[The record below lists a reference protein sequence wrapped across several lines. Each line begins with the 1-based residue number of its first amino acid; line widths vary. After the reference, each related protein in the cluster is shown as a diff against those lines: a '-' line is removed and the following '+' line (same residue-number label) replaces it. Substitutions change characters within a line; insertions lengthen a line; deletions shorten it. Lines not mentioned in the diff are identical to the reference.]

1 MDSPKK
7 GAYPVKV
14 LLVED
19 EERLARIVARGL
31 REEGHQVDTVARGHD
46 AREQGL
52 VIDYDVVILDW
63 MLPDIDGIEILRAW
77 RARGRQL
84 PVLMLTA
91 RGSTGEKVTGLRAG
105 ADDYL
110 AKPFD
115 FEELLARLEAL
126 HRRNAGVDRPR
137 DVGDVTLDVRGRRL
151 VCGERAQDLTS
162 REFALAAFLFERVGD
177 VVTRA
182 ELLSSVWGANFDGEP
197 NVVEVYVAY
206 LRKKLQKVEAARAEI
221 QTVRG
226 LGYRLRVKPDA
237 R

>member
-1 MDSPKK
+1 MRI
-7 GAYPVKV
+7 

-19 EERLARIVARGL
+19 TRKLAEIVARGL
-31 REEGHQVDTVARGHD
+31 REEGHQVDMVMRGHD

-52 VIDYDVVILDW
+52 SLDYDVVILDW
-63 MLPDIDGIEILRAW
+63 MLPDLDGIEVLRDW
-77 RARGRQL
+77 RAHGLQV

-91 RGSTGEKVTGLRAG
+91 RGSTPEKVTGLRAG

-115 FEELLARLEAL
+115 FEELLARVEAL

-137 DVGDVTLDVRGRRL
+137 LVGDVTLDVRSRQLSGPEGS
-151 VCGERAQDLTS
+151 VDLTS
-162 REFALAAFLFERVGD
+162 REFALASHLFERVGD

-182 ELLSSVWGANFDGEP
+182 ELLASVWGPNYDGEP
-197 NVVEVYVAY
+197 NIVEVYVGY
-206 LRKKLQKVEAARAEI
+206 VRKKLKKTGASATQI

-226 LGYRLRVKPDA
+226 VGYRLRSDDP
-237 R
+237 